1 MKSKMPGIDIS
12 EIEVVNIDNHGFWVF
27 IKGEEYFLDY
37 EHYPWFRDAR
47 ISEILNVQLLHETHL
62 YWPALDVDLTIE
74 ILNSPDKYSE
84 IYQ

>member
-1 MKSKMPGIDIS
+1 MPGIDIS
-12 EIEVVNIDNHGFWVF
+12 EIEVVHIDNHGFWVF
-27 IKGEEYFLDY
+27 LKNKEYFLDY

-74 ILNSPDKYSE
+74 MLNSPDKYSE